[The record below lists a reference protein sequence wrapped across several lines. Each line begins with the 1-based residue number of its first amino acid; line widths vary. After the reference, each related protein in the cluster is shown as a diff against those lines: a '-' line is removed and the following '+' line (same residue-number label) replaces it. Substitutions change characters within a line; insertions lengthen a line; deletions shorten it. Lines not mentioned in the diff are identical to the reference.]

1 MCFQRVVEP
10 LIDPCQKAIGRLVL
24 DRRGGCSVSSTR
36 QQRSCGALERRGP
49 GGERAA
55 AREATPCPPRS
66 HGSVWGTPKN
76 FRQVFAAGGIP
87 KNFPVF
93 FLEGVSDDV

>member
-1 MCFQRVVEP
+1 MCFQRILGP

-24 DRRGGCSVSSTR
+24 DRQGGCSVSSVS
-36 QQRSCGALERRGP
+36 QQRSCDALERRGA

-66 HGSVWGTPKN
+66 PGSVWGTPKN
-76 FRQVFAAGGIP
+76 F
-87 KNFPVF
+87 PVF
-93 FLEGVSDDV
+93 FLKGVNDVV